1 MSRCSFLVAALAL
14 LVLGQRLRA
23 DTFDNYTNP
32 VLAKAAASQDVK
44 EITQITPEMIA
55 DNDRVVPGI
64 TGAVLI
70 VQTNDGRFCKL
81 LVQAARQKVDAAT
94 TVPILLIE
102 RYVTYREGQE
112 RAVQASGQ
120 NVCLFD
126 DFRISLDI
134 GQVVPP
140 ALGGDLHFVVRGD
153 KSFAEPLAKAKLYL
167 VTKALAEAAPKK
179 QNKLVFREPFEPHY
193 FNASYKLY
201 DDGRRS
207 GTLKLEVAK
216 EGEVTGSYYSDKD
229 GQKYDVE
236 GKIGATKHSI
246 QFTIKFPRSRQSFQ
260 GWMFTG
266 NGKALTGYSKIQERE
281 AGFYALRTEE
291 E

>member
-1 MSRCSFLVAALAL
+1 MSRHPLVFA
-14 LVLGQRLRA
+14 VLTVLTLSQKARA
-23 DTFDNYTNP
+23 DAFDNYTNP

-44 EITQITPEMIA
+44 EITQLTPEMIA

-70 VQTNDGRFCKL
+70 VQTNDGRFGKL
-81 LVQAARQKVDAAT
+81 IVQAARQKVDAT
-94 TVPILLIE
+94 TAVPILLIE

-126 DFRISLDI
+126 DFRLSLDI
-134 GQVVPP
+134 GQVVPQV
-140 ALGGDLHFVVRGD
+140 LGGDLHFVVRGD
-153 KSFAEPLAKAKLYL
+153 KSFTEPLGKAKLYL
-167 VTKALAEAAPKK
+167 VSKALPEAAPKK
-179 QNKLVFREPFEPHY
+179 QNRVVVREPFEPDY
-193 FNASYKLY
+193 FNGTYKLY

-207 GTLKLEVAK
+207 GTLKLQVAK
-216 EGEVTGSYYSDKD
+216 DAEVTGSYYSDKD

-236 GKIGATKHSI
+236 GKIGTAKHAI

-281 AGFYALRTEE
+281 AGYYALRTEE